1 MKKFEKSGNKQADSV
16 GGEEP
21 QNLGEVSRPAPLET
35 EAGEQ
40 RDDNV
45 DDLGNKAGGGRI
57 DQPTGPLRASLVIHQ
72 PKFEK
77 KEEPMTT
84 YDPEKSTT
92 EVRQGNR
99 RKMNLRVL
107 VVSSIVLV
115 AIFAIALAVFS
126 GSPSSVA
133 Q

>member
-1 MKKFEKSGNKQADSV
+1 
-16 GGEEP
+16 
-21 QNLGEVSRPAPLET
+21 
-35 EAGEQ
+35 
-40 RDDNV
+40 
-45 DDLGNKAGGGRI
+45 
-57 DQPTGPLRASLVIHQ
+57 
-72 PKFEK
+72 
-77 KEEPMTT
+77 MTT